1 MDLIYIIVALV
12 LLILVLSL
20 IGLGMVIFIWIRSVV
35 HEIKVQKEIDRKK
48 IEFEEMRARVLKE
61 QERIRQRMK

>member
-20 IGLGMVIFIWIRSVV
+20 IGLGMVIFVWIISVV
-35 HEIKVQKEIDRKK
+35 QGIKVQKEIDRKK

>member
-1 MDLIYIIVALV
+1 MDLISIMVSIL

-20 IGLGMVIFIWIRSVV
+20 IGLGMVIFVWIISVV
-35 HEIKVQKEIDRKK
+35 QGIKVQKEIDRKK
-48 IEFEEMRARVLKE
+48 IEFEEMKARVLKD